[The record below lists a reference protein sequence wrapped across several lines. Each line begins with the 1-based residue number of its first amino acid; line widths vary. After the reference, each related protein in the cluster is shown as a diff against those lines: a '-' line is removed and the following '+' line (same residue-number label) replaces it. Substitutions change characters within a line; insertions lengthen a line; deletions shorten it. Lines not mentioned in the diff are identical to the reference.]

1 MPAIVD
7 HDEMR
12 MQILEAFQRCITA
25 KPITQISLRDIA
37 AEAGM
42 SHAKLLYYFK
52 NKDELII
59 SYVKYTKDY
68 MTGKCVAW
76 FKGHPRAEYESNL
89 AYMNAFM
96 EYVAAGQAGEVRPNA
111 TTQTYVLQPG
121 DRGAGKGGV
130 SGMAHDNGAVPC
142 RYLRAGGRRG
152 GGRGDDDTHRGHL
165 HLQLQQGADRPDKR
179 QHHWLS
185 LQPQQE
191 LTGGYP
197 Y

>member
-68 MTGKCVAW
+68 MTEKFVAW

-111 TTQTYVLQPG
+111 TTQTYVLARYSPEIEALVRAEFLEWRTIMEQCLSGIYGPEA
-121 DRGAGKGGV
+121 GAAEAEA
-130 SGMAHDNGAVPC
+130 MMI
-142 RYLRAGGRRG
+142 LIAG
-152 GGRGDDDTHRGHL
+152 TFICNYNK
-165 HLQLQQGADRPDKR
+165 A
-179 QHHWLS
+179 
-185 LQPQQE
+185 
-191 LTGGYP
+191 LTGRINGNIIGCLSNLSKS
-197 Y
+197 